1 MLLCFDPQGHHTTVT
16 KYKMLP
22 LEFLFFIFF
31 NLLLHELHVG
41 QLADNTTSEKRTKK
55 LNPVTTFKIKYLLAK
70 TRN

>member
-41 QLADNTTSEKRTKK
+41 QLADNTTSEKRT
-55 LNPVTTFKIKYLLAK
+55 
-70 TRN
+70 